1 MWSSGISW
9 GLSLVLLSALPARVL
24 GGDILSTQGYSLCSS
39 DPTIQV
45 QALDIQYD
53 RSTNQVVFNVA
64 GSSSISQKVKAKILV
79 TAYGRQVYEKS
90 FNPCDS
96 DTYVEQLC
104 PVPAGSFAAQG
115 NQSIPAEYASQI
127 PSIAFNVPDLDG
139 VAKLELFADDDD
151 TKDLAC
157 VQSTVSNGKSMNVQA
172 VTYVAAGMAGAAL
185 GISALGAVVGGFHV
199 GGASPSPTFGETFGW
214 FQGIATNGMLSVT
227 YPTIYSSF
235 AKNFGF
241 STGLIP
247 WGRMQQTIDSFR
259 SMTGGDLTTDSYA
272 FLQNSTLVDASTGSN
287 LTKRGLDTMFLY
299 ARDFSASVNGT
310 TAISQ
315 GSSDSGNSTTTES
328 KPMHYVHG
336 IQAYVEKLSIPQGN
350 TFMTILLFFAIVIAV
365 ITVGILL
372 TKVILEALALMGN
385 LPKSMNSFRKR
396 YWWRLA
402 KTITNLVML
411 AYGVWTL
418 YCVYQF
424 TNGDSWAAKVLA
436 GVTWAIFTLI
446 LGFFAFTIWHKA
458 KKYQKMDGDA
468 SMLYEHKE
476 TWVRYAFLYENFKKG
491 YWWLFI
497 PTIVYAF
504 AKNAMIAGANGHG
517 LIQTIGQIAIECLL
531 LILLVWSR
539 PYTLK
544 SGNVINITIQVVRV
558 ISVICVLVFVE
569 ELGISQTT
577 KTVTGLVLIVVQS
590 VLTGVLA
597 ILIAVNAIITC
608 VRANPHRKRR
618 KEAEK
623 LKNRDLDDLTP
634 LDARN
639 SLLMDPT
646 QLTEYKG
653 AGSQVSEYK
662 KAPLVSPSLTST
674 TTKSKIAYDPL
685 SKRSESPYGYG
696 GRPELS
702 RDESQQNLV
711 SGAASMGGRDRSN
724 SPARQPRLPD
734 VEFGQ
739 FDFRHQH

>member
-1 MWSSGISW
+1 MEN
-9 GLSLVLLSALPARVL
+9 
-24 GGDILSTQGYSLCSS
+24 
-39 DPTIQV
+39 
-45 QALDIQYD
+45 
-53 RSTNQVVFNVA
+53 RSTRKPSTLA
-64 GSSSISQKVKAKILV
+64 SLAHMSSSFVLV
-79 TAYGRQVYEKS
+79 CVFALN
-90 FNPCDS
+90 NPS
-96 DTYVEQLC
+96 RVELTC
-104 PVPAGSFAAQG
+104 AVPAGSFAAQG
-115 NQSIPAEYASQI
+115 SQKIPAEYASVI
-127 PSIAFNVPDLDG
+127 PAIAFNVPDLDG
-139 VAKLELFADDDD
+139 IAKLELFSENDE
-151 TKDLAC
+151 TKNLAC

-185 GISALGAVVGGFHV
+185 GISALGAVAGGFHV

-214 FQGIATNGMLSVT
+214 FQSIATTGMLSVS
-227 YPTIYSSF
+227 YPSIYSSF
-235 AKNFGF
+235 SKNFGF

-247 WGRMQQTIDSFR
+247 WASMQTTIDSFR
-259 SMTGGDLTTDSYA
+259 QGTGGNLTTDSWNY
-272 FLQNSTLVDASTGSN
+272 LQNVTIVDGSTSSDLSN
-287 LTKRGLDTMFLY
+287 LTKRSIDSMFLY
-299 ARDFSASVNGT
+299 ARDFTASVNGT
-310 TAISQ
+310 DVVNNNSTA
-315 GSSDSGNSTTTES
+315 SGNGTATES

-336 IQAYVEKLSIPQGN
+336 MQAYVEKLSIPQGN
-350 TFMTILLFFAIVIAV
+350 TFMTVLLFFAIVIAV

-385 LPKSMNSFRKR
+385 LPKSLNSFRKR

-436 GVTWAIFTLI
+436 GVTWAIFTCI

-458 KKYQKMDGDA
+458 NKYKKMDGDA

-504 AKNAMIAGANGHG
+504 AKNALIAGANGHG
-517 LIQTIGQIAIECLL
+517 LVQTIGQIAIECVM

-558 ISVICVLVFVE
+558 LSVICVLVFVE

-608 VRANPHRKRR
+608 VRANPHRQRR

-623 LKNRDLDDLTP
+623 RHRDLDDLTP

-639 SLLMDPT
+639 SLLIDPT

-662 KAPLVSPSLTST
+662 KAPLVSPSLNS

-685 SKRSESPYGYG
+685 SKRSDGLYGA
-696 GRPELS
+696 RPGYS

-711 SGAASMGGRDRSN
+711 SGAASMGSRDRSN
-724 SPARQPRLPD
+724 SPAAREPRLP
-734 VEFGQ
+734 EIELGQ
-739 FDFRHQH
+739 FDFSHRH

>member
-1 MWSSGISW
+1 MWSSSVSW
-9 GLSLVLLSALPARVL
+9 TLPLVLLSTLPARVL
-24 GGDILSTQGYSLCSS
+24 GGDILSTQGYTLCSTN
-39 DPTIQV
+39 PTIKV
-45 QALDIQYD
+45 EALDIQYD

-64 GSSSISQKVKAKILV
+64 GSSSQSQNVQAKVVV
-79 TAYGRQVYEKS
+79 TAYGRTVYGKT
-90 FNPCDS
+90 FNPCAS

-104 PVPAGSFAAQG
+104 PVPAGSFAASG
-115 NQSIPAEYASQI
+115 NQTIPAEYTSQI

-139 VAKLELFADDDD
+139 VAKLELFADDDL
-151 TKDLAC
+151 TQDLAC

-214 FQGIATNGMLSVT
+214 FQGIATNGMLSVS

-247 WGRMQQTIDSFR
+247 WGSMQTTIDSFR
-259 SMTGGDLTTDSYA
+259 DRTGGDLTTDSWNY
-272 FLQNSTLVDASTGSN
+272 LQNVTVVDDSTSSN
-287 LTKRGLDTMFLY
+287 LTKRGLDTVFLY

-310 TAISQ
+310 TI
-315 GSSDSGNSTTTES
+315 GSDDSGSGNSTATDS

-436 GVTWAIFTLI
+436 GVTWAIFTCI
-446 LGFFAFTIWHKA
+446 LAFFAFTVWHKA
-458 KKYQKMDGDA
+458 NQYKKMDGDA

-517 LIQTIGQIAIECLL
+517 LIQTIGQIAIESIL

-623 LKNRDLDDLTP
+623 LNRDLDDLTP

-662 KAPLVSPSLTST
+662 KAPLVSPSLNS
-674 TTKSKIAYDPL
+674 TTKSNIAYDSM
-685 SKRSESPYGYG
+685 SKRSDGVYA

-711 SGAASMGGRDRSN
+711 SGAASMGGRDRSH
-724 SPARQPRLPD
+724 SPAAREPRLPD
-734 VEFGQ
+734 IELGQ
-739 FDFRHQH
+739 FDFRHQP

>member
-1 MWSSGISW
+1 
-9 GLSLVLLSALPARVL
+9 
-24 GGDILSTQGYSLCSS
+24 
-39 DPTIQV
+39 
-45 QALDIQYD
+45 
-53 RSTNQVVFNVA
+53 
-64 GSSSISQKVKAKILV
+64 
-79 TAYGRQVYEKS
+79 
-90 FNPCDS
+90 
-96 DTYVEQLC
+96 
-104 PVPAGSFAAQG
+104 
-115 NQSIPAEYASQI
+115 
-127 PSIAFNVPDLDG
+127 LDG
-139 VAKLELFADDDD
+139 IAKLELFSDNDE

-185 GISALGAVVGGFHV
+185 GISALGAVAGGFHV

-214 FQGIATNGMLSVT
+214 FQSIATTGMLSVS
-227 YPTIYSSF
+227 YPSIYSSF
-235 AKNFGF
+235 SKNFGF

-247 WGRMQQTIDSFR
+247 WGSMQTTIDSFR
-259 SMTGGDLTTDSYA
+259 ESTGGDLTTDSWNY
-272 FLQNSTLVDASTGSN
+272 LQNVTIVDGSTSSN
-287 LTKRGLDTMFLY
+287 LTKRSIDSMFLY
-299 ARDFSASVNGT
+299 ARDFTASVNGT
-310 TAISQ
+310 DVVNNNATT
-315 GSSDSGNSTTTES
+315 SGNGTAPES

-436 GVTWAIFTLI
+436 GVTWAIFTCI

-458 KKYQKMDGDA
+458 NKYKKMDGDA

-504 AKNAMIAGANGHG
+504 AKNALIAGANGHG
-517 LIQTIGQIAIECLL
+517 LVQTIGQIAIECVM
-531 LILLVWSR
+531 LILLIWSR

-558 ISVICVLVFVE
+558 LSVICVLVFVE

-608 VRANPHRKRR
+608 VRANPHRQRR
-618 KEAEK
+618 KDAGKFDSNSSGKTTTDISFQKNSKTATLMISLPWTLATLSSWTQHNSPNTRAQAHKCLNTRRHLLCHPRSTAQQRARSRTTPCLRNQTGSTVQDQDSRGTRVNKISCRVQPAWAAE
-623 LKNRDLDDLTP
+623 
-634 LDARN
+634 
-639 SLLMDPT
+639 
-646 QLTEYKG
+646 TEVIALRRENQG
-653 AGSQVSEYK
+653 CPRSSWD
-662 KAPLVSPSLTST
+662 SLTSVISI
-674 TTKSKIAYDPL
+674 KRLSSARLVIEHYVFHLFLPVSLCKRLVVSYIFFCPYINHVDRPL
-685 SKRSESPYGYG
+685 SRLFHFSHHPTSRYTLGFYHQGSTEGGFPTCAGKRC
-696 GRPELS
+696 
-702 RDESQQNLV
+702 SQL
-711 SGAASMGGRDRSN
+711 
-724 SPARQPRLPD
+724 
-734 VEFGQ
+734 
-739 FDFRHQH
+739 